1 MQVKILSPF
10 KVGQQVEYQKE
21 IMFKG
26 YELVVATIVAING
39 YKILLDNGDE
49 LNHIQLETGRAY

>member
-1 MQVKILSPF
+1 MQVKISNPF
-10 KVGQQVEYQKE
+10 KVGTQVEYQKE

-26 YELVVATIVAING
+26 YETVIATIVAVNG

-49 LNHIQLETGRAY
+49 LNNVQL